1 MKKILLLLIFS
12 VSYINAQTYSFDYK
26 IVFSSYNEKNKKNET
41 NMSYV
46 LNTQNPFY
54 HMQMFNNKNG
64 VLHDYKEKICDMHF
78 FRFYNQDKI
87 KYKFTNSETYIT
99 KDEKIINKIIVEK
112 LDENK
117 YIIKCF
123 ENEKSEKPNL
133 ELTLIL
139 KPENVDLIRFYF
151 LDLSNNIH
159 QKIISK
165 LKEKLNGDYN
175 YVIENYIV
183 DYKNG
188 FLRQYKIDKV
198 EKINLKIINL

>member
-1 MKKILLLLIFS
+1 
-12 VSYINAQTYSFDYK
+12 
-26 IVFSSYNEKNKKNET
+26 
-41 NMSYV
+41 
-46 LNTQNPFY
+46 
-54 HMQMFNNKNG
+54 MQIFNNKNG

-78 FRFYNQDKI
+78 FRFHNQDKI
-87 KYKFTNSETYIT
+87 KYKFTNSETYVT
-99 KDEKIINKIIVEK
+99 KDEKIINNIIVEK

-117 YIIKCF
+117 YLIKCF
-123 ENEKSEKPNL
+123 ENEKSEKSNL

-139 KPENVDLIRFYF
+139 KPKNVDLIRFYF